1 MKIICLALLAALLTV
16 STHAADSRPGE
27 VVKVFTRGSKKTT
40 VDARVGDL
48 VVFSVQGGTFPGG
61 FIENLKVEVKGDALS
76 KVGVWFV
83 PNISPEGERA
93 VGGID
98 CSAFLKAEKPGAATV
113 TITPQGELSKEIGK
127 VLKYTVTVTKPDAP
141 E

>member
-1 MKIICLALLAALLTV
+1 MKCCTTFGILIAMLCVSAFAAEE
-16 STHAADSRPGE
+16 RPGE
-27 VVKVFTRGSKKTT
+27 VVKVFTRRAKSH
-40 VDARVGDL
+40 VVAARPGDL

-61 FIENLKVEVKGDALS
+61 FIDNLKVEVKGDALT

-83 PNISPEGERA
+83 PNISEDGERA

-98 CSAFLKAEKPGAATV
+98 CSAFLKAAKAGQATV
-113 TITPQGELSKEIGK
+113 TITPIGESLDKEIGK
-127 VLKYTVTVTKPDAP
+127 VLKFTVNVAKP